1 MKKCLLLACFCL
13 ACATMSASGVAVFA
27 EGEALAEQVRIEVRQ
42 NMLKVNG
49 AEGGVVE
56 IFDIAGN
63 KVATYDVDSEVETIE
78 LNLSKGFYIIKVGK
92 TVRKV
97 HLS

>member
-1 MKKCLLLACFCL
+1 MKKCLVLACFCW
-13 ACATMSASGVAVFA
+13 ACATMSASEVAAYA
-27 EGEALAEQVRIEVRQ
+27 EGEALVEQVCIEVRQ

-49 AEGGVVE
+49 AEGRIVE

-63 KVATYDVDSEVETIE
+63 KVATYDVDSEVKTIE